1 MKECK
6 KMSAES
12 LKNIL
17 ALAAQQ
23 NASDI
28 HIKPGSYVILRISGE
43 LVDCDFVTDKD
54 CVMKF
59 IDIITNDDQR
69 QVFYKVGDVDLS
81 YVEKGIGRFRVNIHK
96 QRGAPAIN
104 MRLVKSEILDFTQL
118 GLPPQIE
125 KIPRFERGI
134 VFVTGTT
141 GSGKSTTLAAVIDYI
156 NLHYR
161 KHIITVEDPIEYEFS
176 DKKSFIEQREVGLDT
191 VSFDSAFIHSLRQD
205 PDIIVIGEMRSRDSF
220 DAALK
225 AADSGHL
232 IFSTLHTLNASQSIN
247 RILDFYDASEHKG
260 LLSSLSNSLAA
271 IVSQRLIPRAMKKG
285 VIPAVEILFNSPII
299 ENILKENKLSKLAPA
314 IESSRNDG
322 MQSFNQALVD
332 LVNQG
337 EISEEDAIKF
347 ATNPEALKMQLKGVL
362 LGTES
367 KILGS

>member
-1 MKECK
+1 
-6 KMSAES
+6 MSAGS
-12 LKNIL
+12 LKKIL
-17 ALAAQQ
+17 ALASEQ

-28 HIKPGSYVILRISGE
+28 HIKPDSYVVFRISGV
-43 LVDCDFVTDKD
+43 LVDCDFVTEND
-54 CVMKF
+54 CVRQF
-59 IDIITNDDQR
+59 VNTIANDDQL
-69 QVFYKVGDVDLS
+69 QVCNKTGDVDLS
-81 YVEKGIGRFRVNIHK
+81 YVAKGIGRFRVNIHK
-96 QRGAPAIN
+96 QRGGLAIN
-104 MRLVKSEILDFTQL
+104 MRLVKSEILNFDQL
-118 GLPPQIE
+118 GLPSQIA
-125 KIPRFERGI
+125 KIPQFERGI

-141 GSGKSTTLAAVIDYI
+141 GSGKSTTLAAIIEYI
-156 NLHYR
+156 NTHYR

-191 VSFDSAFIHSLRQD
+191 VSFDSAFVHSLRQD

-260 LLSSLSNSLAA
+260 ILSSLSSSLAS
-271 IVSQRLIPRAMKKG
+271 IVSQRLIPKVAKKG
-285 VIPAVEILFNSPII
+285 VVPAVEILLNTPVV

-314 IESSRNDG
+314 IENSRNEG

-332 LVNQG
+332 LVNQKV
-337 EISEEDAIKF
+337 ISEKEAIKF
-347 ATNPEALKMQLKGVL
+347 ATNPEALKMQLKGVF
-362 LGTES
+362 LGSEN